1 MTGPDGDGDGGG
13 DRGAGPDDGGTDP
26 TVVAVER
33 DTAGRDVP
41 RELRPGAFLAPRPL
55 LPAPDGLHLALV
67 GTRAGLLAGDALT
80 LRITVGAGARLHLV
94 EPAGLVA
101 YDHRGGTSAWHARV
115 EIAEGGELTWDAQPF
130 VVSSGADVLRTMDI
144 GLAAGAR
151 MLWRDTLVLGRSGE
165 RGGRVRATTRATYDG
180 ADLLVEELDLRDP
193 EIRELPGILGAHRV
207 IGSVT
212 ALGATPG
219 GPPHP
224 YRTDLAG
231 PGAQVRL
238 LDTVAPAVD
247 ADLTAVWEEWRRA

>member
-1 MTGPDGDGDGGG
+1 MT
-13 DRGAGPDDGGTDP
+13 GPDDGGADP
-26 TVVAVER
+26 TAVAVER
-33 DTAGRDVP
+33 DADGRHVA
-41 RELRPGAFLAPRPL
+41 RVLRPGAFLAPRPL
-55 LPAPDGLHLALV
+55 RPASDGLHLALV

-80 LRITVGAGARLHLV
+80 LHLSVGPGARLHLV

-101 YDHRGGTSAWHARV
+101 YDHRGGASSWHATV
-115 EIAEGGELTWDAQPF
+115 DIAEGGELTWDAQPF
-130 VVSSGADVLRTMDI
+130 VVASGANVRRTMDI
-144 GLAAGAR
+144 ALAAGAR

-165 RGGRVRATTRATYDG
+165 RGGSVRATARATYDG
-180 ADLLVEELDLRDP
+180 QDLLVEDLDLRDP

-219 GPPHP
+219 GPRHP

-238 LDTVAPAVD
+238 LDTVAPAID
-247 ADLTAVWEEWRRA
+247 AELTGVWEQWRNGQSRQSPSR